1 VTQASILPIY
11 NCSPRIHLN
20 ALTWACFTSFRTLIG
35 SLDKADQG
43 FSGCDDRWQIMDK
56 RMQLKFPVS
65 GDELMGWRAGVAQ
78 LTFLGTPATIT
89 WS

>member
-1 VTQASILPIY
+1 LPIY

-20 ALTWACFTSFRTLIG
+20 APTWAYFTSFRTRID
-35 SLDKADQG
+35 SLDQANEG
-43 FSGCDDRWQIMDK
+43 FPGYYDRWQIMDK

-65 GDELMGWRAGVAQ
+65 GGELMGWRACVAQ